1 MNKAEESFAR
11 QKSRALWMKEG
22 DKNSKYFHG
31 CMKDRI
37 NSNKIL
43 SLELEDGS
51 NKIFKPAE
59 IHSAAIS
66 HFQSLFSSPS
76 GRISVRDIDHLANR
90 FLSPESSA
98 ELIKGVTD
106 EEIRAVIFKMNPDK
120 SPGPNGF
127 TAGLFQQMWN
137 VVGADVC
144 NAIKSFFIS
153 GRLLKEFNCTAI
165 TLIPKSNSP
174 SKMSDYRTISC
185 CNIIYKSISGIL
197 AQRMKGLLPQLVS
210 SAQSAFIPG
219 RSIAD
224 NILLAQ
230 KILRN
235 YHKPTTQP
243 RSIIKVDILKAY
255 DTVDWQFLLGT
266 LSSMG
271 FPSTFTDWVRECVTT
286 PKFSINLNGE
296 LVGFFGSSRGLSQG
310 DPISSYLF
318 VLVMEVLSML
328 IRHKVE
334 QHTSS
339 GQSFQYHWRCSKT
352 KITHLCFTDDL
363 MLFVAGLSKVPK
375 SFTKL
380 SWSSPCYLG

>member
-1 MNKAEESFAR
+1 MDY
-11 QKSRALWMKEG
+11 LV
-22 DKNSKYFHG
+22 D
-31 CMKDRI
+31 
-37 NSNKIL
+37 
-43 SLELEDGS
+43 
-51 NKIFKPAE
+51 
-59 IHSAAIS
+59 
-66 HFQSLFSSPS
+66 
-76 GRISVRDIDHLANR
+76 R

-98 ELIKGVTD
+98 ELIKGVIE
-106 EEIRAVIFKMNPDK
+106 EEIRAVIFKTNPDK
-120 SPGPNGF
+120 VPGPDGF
-127 TAGLFQQMWN
+127 TAGFFQKMWH

-144 NAIKSFFIS
+144 NVVKSFFNS

-174 SKMSDYRTISC
+174 SKLSDYRPISC

-230 KILRN
+230 EILRN
-235 YHKPTTQP
+235 YHKPSTQP
-243 RSIIKVDILKAY
+243 RSTIKVDILKAY
-255 DTVDWQFLLGT
+255 DTVNWQFLLGT

-271 FPSTFTDWVRECVTT
+271 FPSTFIAWVRKCVTT
-286 PKFSINLNGE
+286 PKFSVNLNGE
-296 LVGFFGSSRGLSQG
+296 LVGFFGSSRGLRQG

-334 QHTSS
+334 QYTSI

-352 KITHLCFTDDL
+352 RITHLCFADDL
-363 MLFVAGLSKVPK
+363 MLFCGGSV
-375 SFTKL
+375 
-380 SWSSPCYLG
+380 